1 MNRVF
6 KDSSFYS
13 PIFDVVNLN
22 ASSTVINGRFRD
34 RESIWRQ
41 APSPEVDAA
50 WNRAA
55 AEGFELVGVSRDDV
69 IKSNKDPDSC
79 VQIPSS
85 WGEQLGDNNY
95 LAQIDVFH
103 QIHCLDMIRR
113 EAFSDHYFKDTIRD
127 ERRTSHLTHCLHI
140 VLQNLMCTADVGIIT
155 HNWIRNERYPTEPK
169 TRPFEDFNI
178 VKKCRNF
185 DALLD
190 WTEAHAI
197 KHPDTRYA
205 QLQWK
210 PGMKITPGDG
220 YGPESPTETNET
232 AR

>member
-1 MNRVF
+1 M
-6 KDSSFYS
+6 
-13 PIFDVVNLN
+13 NLN
-22 ASSTVINGRFRD
+22 TSSTVINGRFRD

-55 AEGFELVGVSRDDV
+55 AEGFELIGVSRDDI

-155 HNWIRNERYPTEPK
+155 HNWIRNERYPTEPR

-197 KHPDTRYA
+197 KNPDTRYA

-220 YGPESPTETNET
+220 YGPESPTETNGT